1 MVQNMVGMER
11 GVDAGLNA
19 RLIACWQGALHTDDP
34 EESRRWMDMA
44 QWLAH
49 RDDPPDAAPP
59 YPRPPFVSVPLKGP
73 ALLMLDDM
81 QVIRGEAHSL
91 SRTSA
96 AFCCAGPD
104 DLYRGQE
111 GYLTV
116 RGWATDRPVRIL
128 DLEPGLIRLV
138 FVPKPV

>member
-1 MVQNMVGMER
+1 MVGMER

-49 RDDPPDAAPP
+49 RDDPPAPAP
-59 YPRPPFVSVPLKGP
+59 ASAPTGTRPAFVAVPLRGP
-73 ALLMLDDM
+73 ALLTLEDM

-116 RGWATDRPVRIL
+116 RGWAADRPVRIL
-128 DLEPGLIRLV
+128 DLEPGLVRLG
-138 FVPKPV
+138 FLPKPV